1 MGPSCTAE
9 AVAEAAMEDG
19 MMLYEV
25 MKRAMED
32 VPATRGERK
41 AVMAVEAMATGEA
54 VDRAVQKEPDEAVQM
69 VAAKD
74 AMWNTGG

>member
-1 MGPSCTAE
+1 
-9 AVAEAAMEDG
+9 